1 VLLWSPH
8 RIGVRCDL
16 STQRARQVTPPHTT
30 SLCCSITTPAPSVQG
45 AIGRSAEANL
55 PLLLRDIYA
64 NILWRVVAIYEAN
77 RRDAHACLK
86 IFADRCDS
94 NSCTQSAVIL

>member
-1 VLLWSPH
+1 M
-8 RIGVRCDL
+8 
-16 STQRARQVTPPHTT
+16 T
-30 SLCCSITTPAPSVQG
+30 SLCCPITIPRPSAQG

-64 NILWRVVAIYEAN
+64 NILWRVVVVGDAN
-77 RRDAHACLK
+77 RRAANVCLK